1 MEFDNEKIRF
11 LVESCRRNNM
21 TATDTLQF
29 IHTAWGESSVS
40 RATVFRLFSEFG
52 TKKRASFDDADR
64 CGRPKTVRPL
74 ENITAIRTMLEED
87 PSVSIEELANCSS
100 LSHGTVSRIRH
111 EDLQV
116 RSVLAKWVPYKLSDV
131 QKEARVACAADM
143 LSFYHRNRAS
153 FSRRLII
160 IDEKWV
166 YYRAI
171 GTKASNRC
179 WLGEDDPK
187 LQVPRRIQH
196 EKKSMI
202 ILAACF
208 DGKFYLDVVP
218 HGQNVDGDYYVEFLK
233 KMRHS
238 FHRRSTGSVDWHE
251 MVIQH
256 DNARPHTK
264 ASVSAFLDC
273 CGV

>member
-1 MEFDNEKIRF
+1 
-11 LVESCRRNNM
+11 
-21 TATDTLQF
+21 
-29 IHTAWGESSVS
+29 
-40 RATVFRLFSEFG
+40 
-52 TKKRASFDDADR
+52 
-64 CGRPKTVRPL
+64 
-74 ENITAIRTMLEED
+74 MLEED
-87 PSVSIEELANCSS
+87 PSVSIEELANCSR
-100 LSHGTVSRIRH
+100 LSHGTVSRIH

-116 RSVLAKWVPYKLSDV
+116 RSVLAKWIPYKLSDV
-131 QKEARVACAADM
+131 QKEVRVACAADM
-143 LSFYHRNRAS
+143 LSFYHQNRAS
-153 FSRRLII
+153 FSRRLIT

-166 YYRAI
+166 YYRAT
-171 GTKASNRC
+171 GTKDSNRC

-187 LQVPRRIQH
+187 PQVPRRIQH

-238 FHRRSTGSVDWHE
+238 FHRRSTGNVDWHE

-273 CGV
+273 CGVRLLPQSPYSPDYNLCDRWLFSRLENNRRFCNFVSEDHLKKYLTADFNAIGENEYCHQHDRLVADLKAVSERGGNYL